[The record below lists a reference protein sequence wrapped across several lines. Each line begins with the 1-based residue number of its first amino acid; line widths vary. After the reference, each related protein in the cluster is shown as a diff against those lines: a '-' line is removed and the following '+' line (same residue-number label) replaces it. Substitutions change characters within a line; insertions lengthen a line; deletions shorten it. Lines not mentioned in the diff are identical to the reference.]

1 MKIQDIKSNSP
12 IQHIPDDYC
21 PEGDYFW
28 FTLKKGLDKGKKM
41 FYRKSHILGSN
52 PDECIVFVHG
62 NPECSYTY
70 RNIIKNIIN
79 NTKKACQII
88 SMDHIGFG
96 LSDQASYEMV
106 CMDHAENL
114 FQLIKHLNLQKVTL
128 IVHDWGGP
136 IGIGTF
142 LREPERVSN
151 LILLNTTVF
160 PIPKTGL
167 TFQNYPISWLGW
179 CYTPYIIPDK
189 FWGDF
194 AAYAIFTNPNKPLPL
209 LTNMV
214 KNIALMELELYQKT
228 HTIAQRVF
236 KEQFYSKMNVR
247 SSKRLVM
254 QTKMWGYGNLYKD
267 PKLGKR
273 DTEPFYKM
281 IQDKIRSSWGPDG
294 HNIGVSAI
302 IGGWDPLGKTG
313 VISQWTENI
322 PQLKGNVQ
330 YFKNIGHFI
339 EEHKYREIAGEIMRL
354 ANLSD

>member
-1 MKIQDIKSNSP
+1 
-12 IQHIPDDYC
+12 
-21 PEGDYFW
+21 
-28 FTLKKGLDKGKKM
+28 
-41 FYRKSHILGSN
+41 
-52 PDECIVFVHG
+52 
-62 NPECSYTY
+62 
-70 RNIIKNIIN
+70 
-79 NTKKACQII
+79 
-88 SMDHIGFG
+88 
-96 LSDQASYEMV
+96 
-106 CMDHAENL
+106 
-114 FQLIKHLNLQKVTL
+114 
-128 IVHDWGGP
+128 
-136 IGIGTF
+136 
-142 LREPERVSN
+142 
-151 LILLNTTVF
+151 
-160 PIPKTGL
+160 
-167 TFQNYPISWLGW
+167 LGW